1 MDGITMGGGVGV
13 ALPCRYRIATENT
26 VFAMPEA
33 TIGLFPDVGA
43 GWYLSRL
50 PDRVGQ
56 FMALTTARLD
66 GAECIDLGLASHY
79 LPSYPISGVQAPIAR
94 PPPYTHPTPRPPD
107 AA

>member
-1 MDGITMGGGVGV
+1 MNHLMFGYPKPIAVFMVGITMGGGVGV

-66 GAECIDLGLASHY
+66 GAECLDLRSEEHTSELQSLMG
-79 LPSYPISGVQAPIAR
+79 
-94 PPPYTHPTPRPPD
+94 TT
-107 AA
+107 